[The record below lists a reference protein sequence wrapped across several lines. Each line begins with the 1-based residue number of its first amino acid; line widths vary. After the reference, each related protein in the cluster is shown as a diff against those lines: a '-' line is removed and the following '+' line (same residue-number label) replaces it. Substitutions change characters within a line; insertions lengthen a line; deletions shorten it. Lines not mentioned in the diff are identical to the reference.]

1 MSDENA
7 FNQAADE
14 YAYCIRNVLPDRIAH
29 MPKQPE
35 SPIERAFLIGLMSMS
50 HTVPCYDF
58 GDSYSRMHVTADYLP
73 TIKVE
78 VQAEVLQYRADFLL
92 NVMSKGEL
100 VGRVVVECDGHDFHE
115 RTKEQ
120 AARDRSRD
128 RAMVL
133 AGYKVMRFTG
143 SEIHRDLMKCVTDAH
158 YAAWHCYTGG
168 ADE

>member
-7 FNQAADE
+7 FRQAVDE
-14 YAYCIRNVLPDRIAH
+14 YGVYIRGLVPTRFEELAV
-29 MPKQPE
+29 QPQ

-50 HTVPCYDF
+50 YCVPCYDF
-58 GDSYSRMHVTADYLP
+58 GDTMSRSISVAEYLP
-73 TIKVE
+73 RIKVE
-78 VQAEVLQYRADFLL
+78 LQAPVLSYRADFLL
-92 NVMSKGEL
+92 TVTYKGRT

-120 AARDRSRD
+120 AAHDRSRD

-143 SEIHRDLMKCVTDAH
+143 SEIHRNLMNCVVDAH
-158 YAAWHCYTGG
+158 EAAWHFYTGG
-168 ADE
+168 ADA